1 MAAEQKE
8 ETEKRIF
15 EPIFMGYNESAKT
28 ELICEI
34 EDTYKEV
41 LAIKEKLDE
50 KGIKVTKDIISDCLS
65 MVREEVPKK
74 LGFIGCGNMGKAMIH
89 GVLAS
94 GKCGVK
100 DILASAKTESSREKN
115 AAELGIKLT
124 ADNKSVAEFADI
136 LFLAVKPQY
145 Y

>member
-1 MAAEQKE
+1 M
-8 ETEKRIF
+8 
-15 EPIFMGYNESAKT
+15 S
-28 ELICEI
+28 
-34 EDTYKEV
+34 
-41 LAIKEKLDE
+41 
-50 KGIKVTKDIISDCLS
+50 
-65 MVREEVPKK
+65 KK

-94 GKCGVK
+94 GKAQAS

-115 AAELGIKLT
+115 AAELGIRLT

-145 Y
+145 YEKSRPVNCYYADISAVSDYLQGLSADSEK